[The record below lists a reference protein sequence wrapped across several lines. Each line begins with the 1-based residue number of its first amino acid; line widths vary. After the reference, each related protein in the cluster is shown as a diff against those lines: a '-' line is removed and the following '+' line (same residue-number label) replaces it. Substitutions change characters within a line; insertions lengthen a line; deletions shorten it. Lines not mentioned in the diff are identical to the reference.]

1 MSFFDQILSCENLDM
16 SNFLKKIYFI
26 LIRLAA
32 RNRRQPI
39 SRNLAY
45 AGFFIVK

>member
-16 SNFLKKIYFI
+16 SNFLKKIYFK

-32 RNRRQPI
+32 RKDGHKFKFVYLQWM
-39 SRNLAY
+39 
-45 AGFFIVK
+45 